1 MSAQGAVNN
10 WMGDAP
16 HQETMLSS
24 ALQDIGAGVAQD
36 GDITYYVIDCGLA
49 RGASAPA
56 TSSAPSGA
64 GTVVVVS
71 GTPLG
76 QDQTISLAIVST
88 PDGKGNVY
96 HIVQPGQSLWQIALA
111 YKTTIDKIKSS
122 NSLPSNDI
130 YVGQKLFIT
139 REGTST
145 PSPPTPTNTLNPAS
159 TTPLPTFMIFT
170 QTPTGT
176 AAPIPA
182 APVEGSMGAGGA
194 VAAIVLVA
202 LTAAGLVAWFGRS
215 RTI

>member
-1 MSAQGAVNN
+1 
-10 WMGDAP
+10 
-16 HQETMLSS
+16 MLSS
-24 ALQDIGAGVAQD
+24 VLQDIGAGVAQD

-49 RGASAPA
+49 RGASVPA
-56 TSSAPSGA
+56 TPPGA
-64 GTVVVVS
+64 GTVIVVS
-71 GTPLG
+71 GTPVG

-88 PDGKGNVY
+88 PDAKGNVY

-139 REGTST
+139 LAGTST
-145 PSPPTPTNTLNPAS
+145 PLPPSPTDTLNPAS
-159 TTPLPTFMIFT
+159 STPLPTFTIFT

-176 AAPIPA
+176 ATPIPA
-182 APVEGSMGAGGA
+182 APVEGSVGAGGA